1 MKYSVNYM
9 NLLFTENI
17 GQWKLSD
24 KIAIIVIELYLSMIT
39 SCAVAGIYTIMEC
52 SEDITGMYCPCLYYI
67 FFIFVICTLDKHVEQ
82 TKDNTIH
89 KILYICLLM
98 LHNICINVCCTL

>member
-52 SEDITGMYCPCLYYI
+52 SEDITGMHCPCLG
-67 FFIFVICTLDKHVEQ
+67 FFIFFYLCDFFIGQ
-82 TKDNTIH
+82 TCRTN
-89 KILYICLLM
+89 
-98 LHNICINVCCTL
+98 

>member
-39 SCAVAGIYTIMEC
+39 SWAVAGIYTIMEC

-67 FFIFVICTLDKHVEQ
+67 FFICVICTLDKHVEQ

>member
-1 MKYSVNYM
+1 MKHSVNYM

-52 SEDITGMYCPCLYYI
+52 SEDITGMQCPCLLFSSFYLCDLY
-67 FFIFVICTLDKHVEQ
+67 TGQ
-82 TKDNTIH
+82 T
-89 KILYICLLM
+89 CR
-98 LHNICINVCCTL
+98 IN

>member
-39 SCAVAGIYTIMEC
+39 SCAVTGIYTIMEC
-52 SEDITGMYCPCLYYI
+52 SEDITGMHCPCLV
-67 FFIFVICTLDKHVEQ
+67 FFIFFNLCDFFIGQ
-82 TKDNTIH
+82 TCRTN
-89 KILYICLLM
+89 
-98 LHNICINVCCTL
+98 

>member
-67 FFIFVICTLDKHVEQ
+67 FFICVICTLDKHVEQ